1 MVNTLRSDPQT
12 SEEEH
17 FKLMLVQT
25 EMERVKYLVR
35 SYVRTRL
42 HKVCLVFPRLRSI
55 GRGADNRLRNTLH
68 ISLLRPNYII
78 YYLERKCNMQSGMS
92 FLFPSLSYLYPS
104 AFPLSPIAGVNR
116 AKS

>member
-1 MVNTLRSDPQT
+1 MVNTLRGDPQT

-42 HKVCLVFPRLRSI
+42 HKVCR
-55 GRGADNRLRNTLH
+55 
-68 ISLLRPNYII
+68 
-78 YYLERKCNMQSGMS
+78 
-92 FLFPSLSYLYPS
+92 FPSYLTC
-104 AFPLSPIAGVNR
+104 PLSFHSLSLYLSISR
-116 AKS
+116 AITKREKMLCVVELGLMDMTGEIR

>member
-42 HKVCLVFPRLRSI
+42 HKVCHVFPPLSST
-55 GRGADNRLRNTLH
+55 GRGANGRLRNTLR
-68 ISLLRPNYII
+68 ISQLRPNYII
-78 YYLERKCNMQSGMS
+78 YYQGRNCNMLSGES
-92 FLFPSLSYLYPS
+92 FPFSLSYLYPF

-116 AKS
+116 SKS

>member
-42 HKVCLVFPRLRSI
+42 HKVCPSSFF
-55 GRGADNRLRNTLH
+55 ATLT
-68 ISLLRPNYII
+68 
-78 YYLERKCNMQSGMS
+78 
-92 FLFPSLSYLYPS
+92 
-104 AFPLSPIAGVNR
+104 AG
-116 AKS
+116 KEG